1 MGHSYFRSV
10 VLYSSQFISKYRA
23 MKRRITLFTFVCIFA
38 SSCAYTVPVEAPML
52 IPVIQKAPIRIAVL
66 YDESLRNHL
75 CTASKGYIAE
85 KWPIALGSVSMATF
99 TPIFSAMFT
108 DVVVVPEGAGT
119 RMDETRYIIKL
130 SLEDF
135 TGCDVAW
142 PIFGSSVSITY
153 SADVML
159 GSAKV
164 LEEWTGNGEGTAQD
178 IIDERIGTG
187 EGEYLGRLTTLAIRR
202 AVGEFLWK
210 FEEDELVLAWKYAAI
225 SASQHD

>member
-1 MGHSYFRSV
+1 
-10 VLYSSQFISKYRA
+10 
-23 MKRRITLFTFVCIFA
+23 MKRRITLLTSVCIFA
-38 SSCAYTVPVEAPML
+38 SACAYTVPVEAPTL
-52 IPVIQKAPIRIAVL
+52 IPVIQKAPIKIAVL
-66 YDESLRNHL
+66 FDESLRNYH

-85 KWPIALGSVSMATF
+85 EWPIALGSVSMATF

-108 DVVVVPEGAGT
+108 DVVVVPEGAGPHL
-119 RMDETRYIIKL
+119 DEARHVIKL

-142 PIFGSSVSITY
+142 PILGSSVSITY

-164 LEEWTGNGEGTAQD
+164 LEAWTGHGEGTAQD
-178 IIDERIGTG
+178 IPDERSGTG
-187 EGEYLGRLTTLAIRR
+187 EREYLGRLTSLAIRR

-210 FEEDELVLAWKYAAI
+210 FEEDERVLAWKYAAI
-225 SASQHD
+225 SESHHD